1 MNTYKDALE
10 HKTKTVVCAY
20 VRVSTDSEAQH
31 NSFENQQSYF
41 SSSVSSREGYELFKI
56 YADRGLSGVYW
67 KKRKEFNKMITDAG
81 IDIVTTFNPNTKKD
95 ETHYYVNPNRK
106 PKFDEI
112 WIKNTARF
120 ARNTFAYDV
129 IELLLE
135 KDVGVRFVT
144 QNLFS
149 KNEFDIAQIKTMMVL
164 DENESRLKSNNVKL
178 GYIEGAKKG
187 HIYTHPSITGYDYDK
202 ANNAL
207 RKNKDAETVKL
218 IFELY
223 TEQNMGVRKIIN
235 ELERRGIKSPA
246 GNKRWGNTT
255 IKNILHQEKYMGKN
269 NPLRLDHGTFG
280 HKTWAH
286 RKPEYEVYD
295 TDRIDAI
302 ISEETWDKAQAL
314 LKERVITLNN
324 QVAGKKVSYSRY
336 AKKLCCEQCGK
347 SYIRNTDYK
356 DVKKTKKYV
365 FFNCATKKKLGKI
378 YCDNPNVLEETLD
391 EKIKAFS
398 YGAINKEI
406 KIRRTTYRWLLAKA
420 ADLRLDD
427 IDKSLDEKAELLE
440 EQIER
445 QKAKVEDVFEKM
457 YSMMRVNANNEEDY
471 AYKLFRNKLEAESLE
486 LERMEREHQEL
497 IKHNEEILE
506 EVFALLDEFKVVR
519 DSDLVVKNRYSE
531 NDILAMIDKIYIG
544 KKYDDSSKPD
554 IMFTYVYF
562 KNAHELL
569 KKYEDKY
576 NFTTENFERSKEDK
590 IDSEEEA
597 ISRLWDALKM
607 RLGEAYDFS

>member
-1 MNTYKDALE
+1 MDLYTEAKEKKNI
-10 HKTKTVVCAY
+10 VVCAY
-20 VRVSTDSEAQH
+20 VRVSTDSEAQY
-31 NSFENQQSYF
+31 NSYENQQSYF
-41 SSSVSSREGYELFKI
+41 TETISQRDDYELYKI
-56 YADRGLSGVYW
+56 YSDRGLSGVYW
-67 KKRKEFNKMITDAG
+67 KNRKEFNKMLCDAG
-81 IDIVTTFNPNTKKD
+81 IDVVTTFNPVTKKD
-95 ETHYYVNPNRK
+95 ETRYYANPTRK
-106 PKFDEI
+106 AKFDEI
-112 WIKNTARF
+112 WIKNTARY
-120 ARNTFAYDV
+120 ARNTFAYEV
-129 IELLLE
+129 IELLLK

-149 KNEFDIAQIKTMMVL
+149 KNSFDIAQIKTMMVL
-164 DENESRLKSNNVKL
+164 DENESRLKSEAVKF

-202 ANNAL
+202 ENNTL

-223 TEQNMGVRKIIN
+223 TEQGMGVRKIIN

-269 NPLRLDHGTFG
+269 NPLRLDHGSFG
-280 HKTWAH
+280 NKTWAH
-286 RKPEYEVYD
+286 RKAEYEVYD

-302 ISEETWDKAQAL
+302 ITEETWNKAQEL

-324 QVAGKKVSYSRY
+324 QVAGKKVSFSRY

-365 FFNCATKKKLGKI
+365 FFNCATKKKLGKS

-391 EKIKAFS
+391 EKIREFS
-398 YGAINKEI
+398 YGSINKEI

-420 ADLRLDD
+420 ADMRLDD
-427 IDKSLDEKAELLE
+427 IDKSFDEKAEILE
-440 EQIER
+440 QQIIK

-457 YSMMRVNANNEEDY
+457 YSMMRVNANNEEDF
-471 AYKLFRNKLEAESLE
+471 AYKLFRNKLEAETLE
-486 LERMEREHQEL
+486 LERMEKEHKEL
-497 IKHNEEILE
+497 VQHNEAIYQ
-506 EVFALLDEFKVVR
+506 EVFALLDEFKAVR

-531 NDILAMIDKIYIG
+531 RDILAMIDKIYIG
-544 KKYDDSSKPD
+544 KKYDDEKKPD

-562 KNAHELL
+562 QKAHELL

-590 IDSEEEA
+590 LETEEEN
-597 ISRLWDALKM
+597 IKKLWRELEERLEGL
-607 RLGEAYDFS
+607 YDFSN